1 MSTDIRITELNPSLK
16 KAFFDFAKLV
26 HPNEQGIIQRMEWFT
41 FGNPNQSSQK
51 SLPGLAT
58 VITDGEIIGQFLM
71 SPFEFQIR
79 QKKFTGHFGYD
90 FFVKEEYRSRG
101 AGALLFVQ
109 GVRMYKPFI
118 GVGLTNVVEKISKA
132 AGIQTIGS
140 LKKFIWVRN
149 PMAFGGQ
156 LLKRSLI
163 KDSGDE
169 KKAFVNEVL
178 PDAVEDS
185 GLKFQRCSSLPEG
198 FGPSCSDE
206 ALEPV
211 RSQTFMRWR
220 FFDSPRRYHMYI
232 DRDHAVPMFFVVRNA
247 FYQGMRLLLIVDHR
261 FPAGKVEYLDMILRV
276 AKKIAADAHLDGVV
290 MASTHALVEGALIRE
305 RFMAAGKPS
314 AVIAYL
320 PSEDFSP
327 PITSINL
334 TMADSDMDFSF
345 GEDR

>member
-16 KAFFDFAKLV
+16 KAFFDFARLV
-26 HPNEQGIIQRMEWFT
+26 HPKEPGIVQRMEWFT
-41 FGNPNQSSQK
+41 FGNPNQASK
-51 SLPGLAT
+51 KILPGLAT

-71 SPFEFQIR
+71 SSFEFQVR

-149 PMAFGGQ
+149 PMSFGGQ
-156 LLKRSLI
+156 LLKRRI
-163 KDSGDE
+163 MKNSGDE
-169 KKAFVNEVL
+169 KKSPMSEIF
-178 PDAVEDS
+178 PDVVDVS
-185 GLKFQRCSSLPEG
+185 GFKFQRCSSPPEG
-198 FGPSCSDE
+198 LGPSCSDE
-206 ALEPV
+206 TLEPV
-211 RSQTFMRWR
+211 RSQAFLRWR
-220 FFDSPRRYHMYI
+220 FFDTPWRYHVYI
-232 DRDHAVPMFFVVRNA
+232 NGDHEAPLFLVVRNA

-261 FPAGKVEYLDMILRV
+261 FPTGKLECLDIILRA

-290 MASTHALVEGALIRE
+290 MASTHAQIEDALNRE

-314 AVIAYL
+314 SVIAYL
-320 PSEDFSP
+320 PSDEFSP
-327 PITSINL
+327 SVTSIGL
-334 TMADSDMDFSF
+334 TMADSDLDFNF
-345 GEDR
+345 GEDQ